1 MITREI
7 PFLWPSWLAKLIS
20 GSDQCEW
27 KFWIK
32 SHYKFDEKSS
42 EFSLTTWAIKHNQ
55 LVKARRNA
63 MEKLGYEI
71 FTEGQNSFKFEGD
84 GFVVSGKPDLIAVNC
99 EENVAIIED
108 IKSGKPRPEHAV
120 QDSDLDLYGTVV
132 YKDGIKDIDIT
143 SDMIDEEL
151 KAAMWDTVRLVIG
164 SEENCHRVPSH
175 YECQFCEV
183 PKEECPHKVN

>member
-1 MITREI
+1 QG
-7 PFLWPSWLAKLIS
+7 LYQGA
-20 GSDQCEW
+20 
-27 KFWIK
+27 
-32 SHYKFDEKSS
+32 SS
-42 EFSLTTWAIKHNQ
+42 SNGEA
-55 LVKARRNA
+55 
-63 MEKLGYEI
+63 
-71 FTEGQNSFKFEGD
+71 
-84 GFVVSGKPDLIAVNC
+84 P
-99 EENVAIIED
+99 
-108 IKSGKPRPEHAV
+108 
-120 QDSDLDLYGTVV
+120 GTVSSTLGEGV